1 MYLSRPYQTHCH
13 MAFLKSVVFVDMDMF
28 ALKKSFVQSQQ
39 TRDVGTTL
47 DFGRDVGD
55 HNPTSIR
62 RHNPDVDTPSVYDV
76 VSTSDSGQKCISLH
90 SL

>member
-1 MYLSRPYQTHCH
+1 

-47 DFGRDVGD
+47 D
-55 HNPTSIR
+55 
-62 RHNPDVDTPSVYDV
+62 
-76 VSTSDSGQKCISLH
+76 
-90 SL
+90 